1 MSPAASVDP
10 ELLSIL
16 RCPES
21 LQPLRLAEDSEV
33 QRLLSQARHGALG
46 NLAGA
51 KVAPDFEALLVREDG
66 KRAYFVRDG
75 IPVMLIDEAVAL

>member
-21 LQPLRLAEDSEV
+21 LQDLRSADDAVVSRLRELAKKGS
-33 QRLLSQARHGALG
+33 LK
-46 NLAGA
+46 NLKGE
-51 KVAPDFEALLVREDG
+51 KVPADFKAILVRQDE
-66 KRAYFVRDG
+66 KRGYLVRDG

>member
-1 MSPAASVDP
+1 MSAATAVDP

-21 LQPLRLAEDSEV
+21 LQDVRLAEDSV
-33 QRLLSQARHGALG
+33 VLRLRELAQQGILK
-46 NLAGA
+46 NLKGG
-51 KVAPDFEALLVREDG
+51 KVPADFEAILLRQDG
-66 KRAYFVRDG
+66 NRGYLVRDG